1 MSIEPNDPRLTAY
14 ALGELEAEDLASFEA
29 LLAEDEAARSELSAI
44 RQTTALLTNELQ
56 SDDVQLSREGRAR
69 IESALPSKQPAK
81 VSLLRKK
88 SFWAIS
94 AVAAALPLTLVALA
108 TLNQR
113 AAPQLSEQAGKI
125 AMLDEPAPVTAPA
138 PMATAPADLK
148 SKAMGPPP
156 LGRADRGEIAPDRQ
170 PDHNTESYDSLQD
183 NPFISVKTDPRST
196 FSIDV
201 DTASYS
207 LVRRFLTQNGRLP
220 PKGAVRIE
228 EMINYF
234 SYQYPQPNDGKPFSV
249 TTEVNQA
256 PWAKD
261 HRLVRIGIK
270 AKEVTAATRPPVNL
284 VFLLDVSGSM
294 NAANKLPLLKRAFRM
309 LVEQLDHRDRVS
321 IVVYAGA
328 SGLVL
333 PPTAGDQ
340 QGEILAAL
348 DRLEAG
354 GSTNAGDGIELAY
367 AMAEKNFEKGGVN
380 RVLLAT
386 DGDFNVGV
394 TNQSDLVDLV
404 QNKAKSGV
412 FLSVLGFGM
421 GNYKD
426 STLEKLADKG
436 NGNYAY
442 VDSASE
448 ARKVLGEQ
456 AAGTLITVA
465 KDVKIQVE
473 MNPAVVQSFRLIGYE
488 NRVLAHQDFNDD
500 TKDAGDIGAG
510 HTVTALYEIVPV
522 GAKPPQGGVDDLKYQ
537 APGQPSAAAASGE
550 LLTLKLRYKQPDGNT
565 SQLLEFPVRDG
576 GQEPSRAS
584 TDFRF
589 ASAVAGFGMLLRDSP
604 HKGTASYQSVL
615 SLAREGVGSGRD
627 QSARRELVGLIEKAQ
642 ELK

>member
-56 SDDVQLSREGRAR
+56 SDDVQLSTERRAR

>member
-1 MSIEPNDPRLTAY
+1 
-14 ALGELEAEDLASFEA
+14 
-29 LLAEDEAARSELSAI
+29 
-44 RQTTALLTNELQ
+44 
-56 SDDVQLSREGRAR
+56 
-69 IESALPSKQPAK
+69 
-81 VSLLRKK
+81 
-88 SFWAIS
+88 
-94 AVAAALPLTLVALA
+94 
-108 TLNQR
+108 
-113 AAPQLSEQAGKI
+113 
-125 AMLDEPAPVTAPA
+125 
-138 PMATAPADLK
+138 MATAPADLK